1 MREELGSAAA
11 VTVVLVLYASTA
23 TMPAAPQV
31 QAAGSDDWARG
42 IVVGHQSV
50 AAEPAETGPA
60 ASSEWDPVLNAHV
73 SREAVWPSEQPSFGR
88 FLTPAL
94 LTKESE
100 LCSIGG
106 CDANDTTVQGR
117 FYFTAMLDAL
127 VVGGATVRDR
137 RHMMR
142 SAKRAKGRSVGV
154 LHTGVARGH
163 EPTFDPNSIQDRY
176 KRSRTASRRASR
188 QPSRTAPA
196 AFYFKPNRL

>member
-42 IVVGHQSV
+42 IVVGHQS
-50 AAEPAETGPA
+50 AAEPAETGRA

-127 VVGGATVRDR
+127 VVGGATVRHR
-137 RHMMR
+137 RHIIR
-142 SAKRAKGRSVGV
+142 SAKSEG
-154 LHTGVARGH
+154 
-163 EPTFDPNSIQDRY
+163 P
-176 KRSRTASRRASR
+176 
-188 QPSRTAPA
+188 
-196 AFYFKPNRL
+196 